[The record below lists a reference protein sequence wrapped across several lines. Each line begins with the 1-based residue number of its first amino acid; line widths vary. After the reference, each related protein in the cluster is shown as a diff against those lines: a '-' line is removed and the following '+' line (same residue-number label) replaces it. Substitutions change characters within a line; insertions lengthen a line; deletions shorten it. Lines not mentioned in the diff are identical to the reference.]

1 TRAFCP
7 LILETESRRIQRGK
21 GNRGSIPTSDETRV
35 RLDLIHCQRHN
46 QQRTAAF
53 AILSLFVNPKD
64 FMYEF
69 AVTPAVT
76 QIRRRGV
83 EIAEVAAGS
92 LGAELELESGDRVMS
107 VNGRAVC
114 DYLDFRFQTA
124 GETEMVVDVLKPS
137 GEHWEL
143 NIERDEAEDFGLSFE
158 QIVPR
163 QCANEC
169 LFCFCKG
176 NPETARPSLFV
187 RDEDVRLSFLYGN
200 YTTLTSI
207 TDEEMRRVVE
217 QRLTPQYVSVHATD
231 LEVRAYLLGIDK
243 QRADISGKMR
253 QMLDAGIEIHAQVV
267 LCPTINDGEI
277 LRKTIADLAEL
288 HPRVSS
294 VAIVPLGL
302 TRYLND
308 ARLTPV
314 TPEFCRQA
322 IREVTG
328 IQRDLRAKLGTTFA
342 FLGDEIYLR
351 AGRAV
356 PSRKHYGDYPQ
367 IEDGIGMVRSF
378 ENEFSALR
386 RRLERRARAAGGSLG
401 RSPSELFGTI
411 LTGTLFAPVLRRQ
424 VERLNVRLGTR
435 LHVAAVENDYF
446 GGDVSVAGLLTGGD
460 FAAARERVRGD
471 FVIMPRVA
479 LKSDEAIML
488 DGMRLED
495 LQSQFEVPLYAF
507 DFAGFAEMLENIT
520 RERVPAR
527 QPQTQQPAVRV
538 SG

>member
-1 TRAFCP
+1 
-7 LILETESRRIQRGK
+7 
-21 GNRGSIPTSDETRV
+21 
-35 RLDLIHCQRHN
+35 
-46 QQRTAAF
+46 
-53 AILSLFVNPKD
+53 
-64 FMYEF
+64 MYEF

-83 EIAEVAAGS
+83 SITEVTTGS
-92 LGAELELESGDRVMS
+92 IGAELDLEPGDRIMR
-107 VNGRAVC
+107 VNGRVVR

-124 GETEMVVDVLKPS
+124 GETDLVIDVRKTG
-137 GEHWEL
+137 GEDWEL
-143 NIERDEAEDFGLSFE
+143 NIERDEAEDLGLGFE

-207 TDEEMRRVVE
+207 TEDEMRRVLE
-217 QRLTPQYVSVHATD
+217 QRLSPQYVSVHATD
-231 LEVRAYLLGIDK
+231 LDVRAYLLGIDK
-243 QRADISGKMR
+243 NRADISGKMR

-277 LRKTIADLAEL
+277 LRQTIYDLAGL
-288 HPRVSS
+288 HPGVSS

-308 ARLTPV
+308 PRLTPV
-314 TPEFCRQA
+314 TPEFCRETIKQ
-322 IREVTG
+322 VSVM
-328 IQRDLRAKLGTTFA
+328 QKDLRAQLGTTFA
-342 FLGDEIYLR
+342 FLGDEIYLK
-351 AGRAV
+351 AGRSV

-378 ENEFSALR
+378 MNQFQSLR
-386 RRLERRARAAGGSLG
+386 RRMDRAKASEATPERSVC
-401 RSPSELFGTI
+401 GTI
-411 LTGTLFAPVLRRQ
+411 MTGTLFAPVLEQLIDGMNQRF
-424 VERLNVRLGTR
+424 GTR
-435 LHVAAVENDYF
+435 LKVVAVRNEYF

-460 FAAARERVRGD
+460 FLAARGEISGD
-471 FVIMPRVA
+471 FVIIPKVA

-488 DGMRLED
+488 DGMR
-495 LQSQFEVPLYAF
+495 FEALREEFDVPLHAC
-507 DFAGFAEMLENIT
+507 DFQDLVSTIT
-520 RERVPAR
+520 G
-527 QPQTQQPAVRV
+527 TLN
-538 SG
+538 